1 MNTYELLMSAY
12 IRMQIFYLFLIV
24 ICKLKNNFLQWNFLL
39 VVICIFQEILLHR
52 VSAGIFACLKFDVRI
67 NDTCYLAS
75 DEGMT
80 NWS

>member
-1 MNTYELLMSAY
+1 MNTYEMLMSAY
-12 IRMQIFYLFLIV
+12 IRMQIFYVFLIV
-24 ICKLKNNFLQWNFLL
+24 ICKLKNNFLQWNFLFD
-39 VVICIFQEILLHR
+39 VI